1 VTVHPALQKIRTGH
15 AWLTNTALGL
25 LGFGLVLY
33 TRQFISEADHFTIGF
48 SGCSGW
54 SVTLYLAATVIV
66 LTQPVNRATLWIIGI
81 VAVAMQ
87 FITLP
92 ADPFLSSD
100 MYRYVWDG
108 IVQHAH
114 INPYRYVPGDPA
126 LAFLRKPNQ
135 DVYDSINRRDYAHT
149 IYPPVAQM
157 VYYVV
162 TFLSPTVTG
171 MKAAMIGFEC
181 MTATV
186 LVALLR
192 RLGRRSTDILLFA
205 WAPVLAWE
213 IAGSGH
219 VDAVV
224 FAFVALALLF
234 RHREQNVLTGLFLGL
249 AVMTKFYPLV
259 LLPALYRRSDW
270 KMPATLAAVCV
281 VGYAIYSSVGWGVF
295 GFLNGYAQEEGIN
308 SGSRYFLL
316 DFAHS
321 FHAFASLPTA
331 AFYLFCCFV
340 LGSIAVWSW
349 RYASR
354 PILAGESPVFLRA
367 SAWLALAMML
377 LFSPHYAWY
386 VVWLIPLYTLVPTLP
401 LIVYVC
407 AFFYGFTTAL
417 ADPGPKMFLLN
428 QYLYG
433 AVFAALLLQL
443 AVGRWLQ
450 PRRSE

>member
-1 VTVHPALQKIRTGH
+1 MTLHPAIERARRGH
-15 AWLTNTALGL
+15 AWLTNAALLL
-25 LGFGLVLY
+25 LGAGLVLF
-33 TRQFISEADHFTIGF
+33 TRQFLSEADHFTIGF

-54 SVTLYLAATVIV
+54 SVTLYLAATLIV
-66 LTQPVNRATLWIIGI
+66 LTQPVNRATLWIIGC

-108 IVQHAH
+108 VVQHAH
-114 INPYRYVPGDPA
+114 INPYRYVPADPA
-126 LAFLRKPNQ
+126 LAFLRQPNQ
-135 DVYDSINRRDYAHT
+135 DVYDNINRREYAHT

-157 VYYVV
+157 VYFLV

-181 MTATV
+181 LTAAA
-186 LVALLR
+186 LIALLR
-192 RLGRRSTDILLFA
+192 RLGRRTTDILLFA

-213 IAGSGH
+213 IAGAGH

-234 RHREQNVLTGLFLGL
+234 RHREHNVLTGLFLGL

-259 LLPALYRRSDW
+259 LFPALCRRGDW
-270 KMPATLAAVCV
+270 KMPATLISVCA
-281 VGYAIYSSVGWGVF
+281 VGYAIYASVGWGVF

-316 DFAHS
+316 DYVHS
-321 FHAFASLPTA
+321 FHSLASVPIS
-331 AFYLFCCFV
+331 AFYLFSIAV
-340 LGSIAVWSW
+340 LGWISVWSW
-349 RYASR
+349 RYASK
-354 PILAGESPVFLRA
+354 PALAAEIPAFLHA
-367 SAWLALAMML
+367 SSWLALAMML

-428 QYLYG
+428 QYMYSSVIL
-433 AVFAALLLQL
+433 ALVTQRFA
-443 AVGRWLQ
+443 GRWLQ
-450 PRRSE
+450 PRWRE

>member
-1 VTVHPALQKIRTGH
+1 VTHLQRIRSGN
-15 AWLTNTALGL
+15 AWLTNVFLAL
-25 LGFGLVLY
+25 LGFGLVLF
-33 TRQFISEADHFTIGF
+33 TRQFLSESDHFTIGF

-54 SVTLYLAATVIV
+54 SVTLYLAAIVIV
-66 LTQPVNRATLWIIGI
+66 LTQPVNRATLWIIGT

-114 INPYRYVPGDPA
+114 INPYRYVPADPA

-135 DVYDSINRRDYAHT
+135 DIYDSINRREYAHT
-149 IYPPVAQM
+149 IYPPAAQM
-157 VYYVV
+157 VFYFV

-181 MTATV
+181 LTATA

-213 IAGSGH
+213 IAGAGH
-219 VDAVV
+219 VDAAV
-224 FAFVALALLF
+224 FAFVGLALFF

-259 LLPALYRRSDW
+259 LFPALYRRGDW
-270 KMPATLAAVCV
+270 RMPATLASVCI
-281 VGYAIYSSVGWGVF
+281 VGYAIYASVGWGVF

-331 AFYLFCCFV
+331 AFYLFCV
-340 LGSIAVWSW
+340 VSLGALSVWSW
-349 RYASR
+349 RYAS
-354 PILAGESPVFLRA
+354 PPTIAGETPVFLMA
-367 SAWLALAMML
+367 SAWLALTMML

-428 QYLYG
+428 EYLYG
-433 AVFAALLLQL
+433 AVFAAIVMHLL
-443 AVGRWLQ
+443 VGRWLQ